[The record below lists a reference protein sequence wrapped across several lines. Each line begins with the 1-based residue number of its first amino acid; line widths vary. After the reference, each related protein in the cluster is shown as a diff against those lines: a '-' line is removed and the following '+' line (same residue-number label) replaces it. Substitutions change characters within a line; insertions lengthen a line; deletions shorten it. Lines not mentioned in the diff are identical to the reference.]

1 MVIIT
6 EQGGV
11 AMRKITSSIYE
22 FETLI
27 ERGYLYV
34 DKTEYLW
41 KLVQNY
47 GESYFLARPR
57 RFGKS
62 LTVST
67 LKAIFEGKKHLFEG
81 LAISKTDYDWQQ
93 YPVIHLDMANCNA
106 TTANDLNACLSML
119 LLQLA
124 KNHGIDLFIDER
136 ILPSCFEN
144 LVNTVAGDGKVVI
157 LVDEYDKPILG
168 NLGTPEADAILDI
181 LKGFYSTIKK
191 CNGKERFV
199 FITGVSKFSH
209 VSMFSGFNNPTDIS
223 MHRDFATMFGYTQSE
238 FETKFAEHI
247 DHASQQTCMAH
258 QDLLTEIKQWYDGYR
273 FEETAETVYNPVS
286 LAKFFENNYKFNNYW
301 FSTGTPTFLMKLAR
315 EKNFNIEKTISEPVV
330 GLAFNA
336 FEIDKVDPLTLL
348 LQTGYLTIKSSYTED
363 LETLYY
369 LDFPNREVKTAFET
383 YLINDYTGL
392 SESEIGVTVFKLR
405 KALKTEDFGLFMDL
419 LKTFYAGIG
428 YNVGAKV
435 EGRYQIIF
443 VSIFTLLGF
452 KVDAESHTNAGRID
466 TYLETGDRVYIFEFK
481 INQTAQIALNQ
492 IREKEYF
499 QRFKHLGKQIILVGI
514 SFNTKK
520 RQLTDWLIEKI

>member
-1 MVIIT
+1 M
-6 EQGGV
+6 
-11 AMRKITSSIYE
+11 
-22 FETLI
+22 
-27 ERGYLYV
+27 
-34 DKTEYLW
+34 
-41 KLVQNY
+41 
-47 GESYFLARPR
+47 
-57 RFGKS
+57 
-62 LTVST
+62 
-67 LKAIFEGKKHLFEG
+67 
-81 LAISKTDYDWQQ
+81 
-93 YPVIHLDMANCNA
+93 
-106 TTANDLNACLSML
+106 
-119 LLQLA
+119 
-124 KNHGIDLFIDER
+124 
-136 ILPSCFEN
+136 
-144 LVNTVAGDGKVVI
+144 
-157 LVDEYDKPILG
+157 
-168 NLGTPEADAILDI
+168 
-181 LKGFYSTIKK
+181 
-191 CNGKERFV
+191 
-199 FITGVSKFSH
+199 
-209 VSMFSGFNNPTDIS
+209 
-223 MHRDFATMFGYTQSE
+223 
-238 FETKFAEHI
+238 
-247 DHASQQTCMAH
+247 
-258 QDLLTEIKQWYDGYR
+258 
-273 FEETAETVYNPVS
+273 
-286 LAKFFENNYKFNNYW
+286 
-301 FSTGTPTFLMKLAR
+301 
-315 EKNFNIEKTISEPVV
+315 
-330 GLAFNA
+330 
-336 FEIDKVDPLTLL
+336 
-348 LQTGYLTIKSSYTED
+348 QTGYLTIKSSYTED